1 MEEVVTHGAPDVLAE
16 LASKVH
22 SFNPDADM
30 ALIRRAYE
38 YSARMHGEQKRESGE
53 PYVTHPLNVALI
65 AAQLKLDVPSIVTAL
80 LHDVVEDTS
89 VSLQE
94 VENLY
99 GAEVARLVDGVTKVS
114 KITFSSRAE
123 KQAENF
129 RKMIIAMAQ
138 DIRVVMIK
146 LADRLHNM
154 RTLGALPAD
163 RQTEISRETLEIY
176 APIAHRLGIY
186 WMKSELEDCAFRYIN
201 KGAYST
207 LKTFVA
213 SKRNEREDYIRAV
226 IEILSKRLE
235 DTGVLAEVTG
245 RPKHFYSIH
254 TKMQEEGLGFDEIYD
269 LVAFRIIVGS
279 VRECYEALGVVH
291 ANWKPVPGRFK
302 DYIALP
308 KPNMYQ
314 SLHTT
319 VIGPRG
325 QRMEVQIRTREM
337 HRVAEEGIA
346 AHWTYKQSVSPEQ
359 RDTERFAWLRRLV
372 EWQQNLKD
380 PQEFLSTVRDD
391 LFPEEVFVFT
401 PKGDVLD
408 FPKGAS
414 VIDFAYRIHSGVG
427 NHLSGARINGRMVPL
442 RYRLN
447 SGDTVEVIT
456 SEKQTP
462 GKDWADFVATA
473 RAKSRI
479 RQWFREQQSDRSRD
493 LGISL
498 LDRELESLKLTV
510 NQLKNEK
517 RFDNAL
523 KEFSQRDVEG
533 LLAAVGYG
541 LITPGQLLGKVLS
554 ADELKIYRGEKPP
567 TPPGSAAVERAEKE
581 ARRAASGA
589 VVVSGIGDM
598 MVRFARC
605 CNPLPG
611 EAITGFITRGRGV
624 TVHLAGCP
632 HALLSDP
639 QRRVPVVWKEDEAT
653 PRAIRLEVLCADQ
666 PGLLAAMSKAIAAA
680 NVNIRTA
687 EVKTN
692 GSDGRA
698 LSIFELSVSNARQLN
713 TLMSSIAAIDGV
725 MRVSRLGHQNGAVD

>member
-1 MEEVVTHGAPDVLAE
+1 
-16 LASKVH
+16 
-22 SFNPDADM
+22 
-30 ALIRRAYE
+30 
-38 YSARMHGEQKRESGE
+38 
-53 PYVTHPLNVALI
+53 
-65 AAQLKLDVPSIVTAL
+65 
-80 LHDVVEDTS
+80 
-89 VSLQE
+89 
-94 VENLY
+94 
-99 GAEVARLVDGVTKVS
+99 
-114 KITFSSRAE
+114 
-123 KQAENF
+123 
-129 RKMIIAMAQ
+129 MIIAMAQ
-138 DIRVVMIK
+138 DIRVVLIK

-163 RQTEISRETLEIY
+163 RQREIALETIEIY

-186 WMKSELEDCAFRYIN
+186 WVKSELEDSAFRYLN
-201 KGAYST
+201 PSAYSM
-207 LKTFVA
+207 LKASVA
-213 SKRNEREDYIRAV
+213 ERRAEREEYIRAV
-226 IEILSKRLE
+226 IDILTRRLGE
-235 DTGVLAEVTG
+235 AGVHAEVTG
-245 RPKHFYSIH
+245 RPKHFYSIYS
-254 TKMQEEGLGFDEIYD
+254 KMQEERLTFDEIYD

-319 VIGPRG
+319 VMGPRG
-325 QRMEVQIRTREM
+325 QRMEVQIRTHDM

-346 AHWTYKQSVSPEQ
+346 AHWTYKQGVSPEQ

-408 FPKGAS
+408 FPKDAS
-414 VIDFAYRIHSGVG
+414 VIDFAYRIHSEVG
-427 NHLSGARINGRMVPL
+427 NHLAGARVNGRMVPL

-456 SEKQTP
+456 NDKQTP
-462 GKDWADFVATA
+462 GKDWASFAATA

-479 RQWFREQQSDRSRD
+479 HQWFRQQQSERSRD

-498 LDRELESLKLTV
+498 LDRELEPLKLSV
-510 NQLKNEK
+510 NQFRNEK
-517 RFDNAL
+517 RFDAVL
-523 KEFSQRDVEG
+523 KEFSQRDADS

-541 LITPGQLLGKVLS
+541 IITPGQLLAKTLT
-554 ADELKIYRGEKPP
+554 ADELKLYRADRQPA
-567 TPPGSAAVERAEKE
+567 PPGPAAAERIAKE

-624 TVHLAGCP
+624 TVHQAGCQS
-632 HALLSDP
+632 ALLSDP
-639 QRRVPVVWKEDEAT
+639 QRRVPVVWKDGEAS
-653 PRAIRLEVLCADQ
+653 PRTIGLEVLCVDQ

-680 NVNIRTA
+680 GVNITTA
-687 EVKTN
+687 AVKTK
-692 GSDGRA
+692 GTDGRA
-698 LSIFELSVSNARQLN
+698 LSIFELTVTSARQLN
-713 TLMSSIAAIDGV
+713 MLMSSIAGIDGV
-725 MRVSRLGHQNGAVD
+725 IRVSRIGHQNGYRPV

>member
-1 MEEVVTHGAPDVLAE
+1 MEELVQTTEPQGLDE
-16 LASKVH
+16 LLRRIVAY
-22 SFNPDADM
+22 NPDADL
-30 ALIRRAYE
+30 ALIRRAYD

-65 AAQLKLDVPSIVTAL
+65 ATQLKLDVPSIVTAL
-80 LHDVVEDTS
+80 LHDVVEDTAT
-89 VSLQE
+89 SLSE
-94 VENLY
+94 VEALF

-154 RTLGALPAD
+154 RTLGPLAPE
-163 RQTEISRETLEIY
+163 RQMEISRETLEIY

-186 WMKSELEDCAFRYIN
+186 WMKSELEDNAFRYVN
-201 KGAYST
+201 HSAYST

-213 SKRNEREDYIRAV
+213 SKRAEREDYIRAV
-226 IEILSKRLE
+226 IQILTKRLE
-235 DTGVLAEVTG
+235 DSGVIAEVTG

-254 TKMQEEGLGFDEIYD
+254 TKMQEEALTFDEIYD

-319 VIGPRG
+319 VIGPRASEWKC
-325 QRMEVQIRTREM
+325 RFAPARC
-337 HRVAEEGIA
+337 IA
-346 AHWTYKQSVSPEQ
+346 WLRKGSRRIGPTSRAVSPEQ

-414 VIDFAYRIHSGVG
+414 VIDFAYRIH
-427 NHLSGARINGRMVPL
+427 P
-442 RYRLN
+442 
-447 SGDTVEVIT
+447 E
-456 SEKQTP
+456 SEII
-462 GKDWADFVATA
+462 WRA
-473 RAKSRI
+473 RASTDG
-479 RQWFREQQSDRSRD
+479 WC
-493 LGISL
+493 
-498 LDRELESLKLTV
+498 
-510 NQLKNEK
+510 
-517 RFDNAL
+517 
-523 KEFSQRDVEG
+523 
-533 LLAAVGYG
+533 
-541 LITPGQLLGKVLS
+541 
-554 ADELKIYRGEKPP
+554 
-567 TPPGSAAVERAEKE
+567 
-581 ARRAASGA
+581 
-589 VVVSGIGDM
+589 
-598 MVRFARC
+598 RC
-605 CNPLPG
+605 
-611 EAITGFITRGRGV
+611 ATG
-624 TVHLAGCP
+624 
-632 HALLSDP
+632 
-639 QRRVPVVWKEDEAT
+639 
-653 PRAIRLEVLCADQ
+653 
-666 PGLLAAMSKAIAAA
+666 
-680 NVNIRTA
+680 
-687 EVKTN
+687 
-692 GSDGRA
+692 
-698 LSIFELSVSNARQLN
+698 
-713 TLMSSIAAIDGV
+713 
-725 MRVSRLGHQNGAVD
+725 